1 MKHLFYLI
9 GKSATGKDTLYEL
22 LLQDQSLS
30 LEPLIPWTTR
40 PIRANEKDGVEY
52 HFTDIDG
59 LRRLEAEGRVIEQRT
74 YHTEHGPWTYFTVD
88 DDASLSEDRLG
99 IGTLESYMKIRDF
112 YPPGYVVPIYIEV
125 EDGIRLARALKRER
139 KIGNHRYEEMCR
151 RFLAD
156 QKDFSE
162 EKLNSAGIVRRF
174 KNEDNR
180 EDCLREITAYISTI
194 QTGGDAGKGETGN
207 GSI

>member
-52 HFTDIDG
+52 HFTDSDG

-151 RFLAD
+151 RFITD
-156 QKDFSE
+156 SEDFDDD
-162 EKLNSAGIVRRF
+162 KLQAAGVDNIF
-174 KNEDNR
+174 MNNEDLDR
-180 EDCLREITAYISTI
+180 CISEVAEFI
-194 QTGGDAGKGETGN
+194 RN
-207 GSI
+207 C